1 MTRRRE
7 PSLGRCGAAEN
18 QGASPSRSKGWT
30 AASGAPAT
38 PLSPAARAAQRAR
51 PPGELTLCVP

>member
-7 PSLGRCGAAEN
+7 PSFGRCGAAEN

-30 AASGAPAT
+30 AAVGVPAT
-38 PLSPAARAAQRAR
+38 PLSRAARAAPPRAAK
-51 PPGELTLCVP
+51 GELH

>member
-1 MTRRRE
+1 MKRRRE

-30 AASGAPAT
+30 AATGAPAT
-38 PLSPAARAAQRAR
+38 PLSRAARVAPLSTWHGRSKR
-51 PPGELTLCVP
+51 EGS